1 MLLLVLG
8 RSLLVLFVGWEGV
21 GLASYLLIGFWFD
34 DLANARAG
42 KKAFITNRIGDAG
55 FLLGMFL
62 LYQAFGTLDMDRINA
77 AFGGAAA
84 AGGVGEPGRPAAVH
98 RRDRQVGADPA
109 ARLAARRDGRADAG
123 LGADPRGDDGD
134 RRRLPG
140 RAHVGRLPARAR
152 SVDGDRRR
160 RRRRPPSSP
169 RPSRSCRP
177 TSRRCSPTRRSRSSA
192 SCSSPSASAP
202 TASRS
207 STSSPTPSSR
217 PASSSAPAA

>member
-62 LYQAFGTLDMDRINA
+62 LYQALRHARHGPHQRRVR
-77 AFGGAAA
+77 AAA
-84 AGGVGEPGRPAAVH
+84 PAPAVSASLVGHAAVH
-98 RRDRQVGADPA
+98 RRHRQVGADPA
-109 ARLAARRDGRADAG
+109 ARLAARRDGRPDAG
-123 LGADPRGDDGD
+123 VGADPRRHDGH

-140 RAHVGRLPARAR
+140 GAHVGHLPAGAR
-152 SVDGDRRR
+152 GLG
-160 RRRRPPSSP
+160 
-169 RPSRSCRP
+169 
-177 TSRRCSPTRRSRSSA
+177 A
-192 SCSSPSASAP
+192 
-202 TASRS
+202 
-207 STSSPTPSSR
+207 
-217 PASSSAPAA
+217 